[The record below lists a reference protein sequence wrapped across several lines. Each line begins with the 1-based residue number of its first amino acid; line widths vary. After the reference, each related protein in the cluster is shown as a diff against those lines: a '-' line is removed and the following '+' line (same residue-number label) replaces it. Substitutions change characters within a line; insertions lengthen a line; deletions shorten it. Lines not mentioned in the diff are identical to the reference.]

1 MINNELWPNLW
12 RQYLDQYLSKPPRTG
27 FWVDA
32 HFGGKANSFLELGCG
47 SGRDAMYL
55 AQRGH
60 SVVGSDLDDVTLM
73 ELETRFGSETLN
85 FSVQDASNLT
95 FDTDSF
101 DVVYHNGLWVLF
113 EDDDV
118 IISMLKEQIRVA
130 SKYAIILVHNQE
142 NLALRRQFQKRADG
156 GDQLYDIRFF
166 NRTSLTDLIESSGLE
181 YRSLKLMKFGG
192 RFDAFYRKTP
202 IKRVIPNVLWPLRK
216 QLVPHLYQAESWTRT
231 ERLACVLEL

>member
-12 RQYLDQYLSKPPRTG
+12 RQYLDQYLSKPARTG
-27 FWVDA
+27 IWIDA
-32 HFGGKANSFLELGCG
+32 HFGKKASSCLELGCG

-60 SVVGSDLDDVTLM
+60 RVVGSDLDDVTLA
-73 ELETRFGSETLN
+73 ELESRFSNETLN
-85 FSVQDASNLT
+85 FRVQNASALT
-95 FDTDSF
+95 FGDNSF

-113 EDDDV
+113 DDDDL
-118 IISMLKEQIRVA
+118 IKKMLSEQLRVA
-130 SKYAIILVHNQE
+130 SKYAVILVHNEE
-142 NLALRRQFQKRADG
+142 NGTLRHQFRTRADG

-166 NRTSLTDLIESSGLE
+166 TRRSLVELIQSTGLK

-202 IKRVIPNVLWPLRK
+202 IKRVVPNIVWPIRK
-216 QLVPHLYQAESWTRT
+216 RVVPRLYQAESWART
-231 ERLACVLEL
+231 ERVACVLEL